1 MSATHQ
7 QVLQSIK
14 DWHLEGIVV
23 CKQIGG
29 RTSVEYKGEVGV
41 YPHWL
46 ALQKVNQIG
55 VEYMPEKP
63 SGN

>member
-14 DWHLEGIVV
+14 DWNLERIVV
-23 CKQIGG
+23 CKQIGR
-29 RTSVEYKGEVGV
+29 RTSVEYKGETGV

-46 ALQKVNQIG
+46 ALLKVNQIG
-55 VEYMPEKP
+55 VEYMPEETR
-63 SGN
+63 GY

>member
-1 MSATHQ
+1 MSTTYQ

-14 DWHLEGIVV
+14 DWNLEGVV
-23 CKQIGG
+23 TCKKVGG
-29 RTSVEYKGEVGV
+29 RTSVEYRGKIGV

-55 VEYMPEKP
+55 VEYMPERLN
-63 SGN
+63 GN